1 MNKEKLA
8 KIILKLTPSKLKGIY
23 EFSIENS
30 YKNKLEFGQLS
41 YSQEGEDMILN
52 RFFGNQESGIYV
64 DVGAHHPRRFSNT
77 YIFYKKGWRGINI
90 DPIPGMI
97 DLFNRE
103 RPSDTNLQIGIGE
116 IKGEL
121 NYYIFN
127 EPALNTFSEEEAIK
141 KDKKN
146 GYFIKN
152 IQKIKLDTLENILDR
167 HLEKGLKI
175 DFLSIDAEGLDFIV
189 LKSNNFNKY
198 KPKFILIEILE
209 ARNIEAVFSTDVYLF
224 LKDKGYELIA
234 KTYNTVF
241 FELKEC

>member
-1 MNKEKLA
+1 MKSKIVNLLLNFTPN
-8 KIILKLTPSKLKGIY
+8 KIINIFEQRVENRYSNKLK
-23 EFSIENS
+23 FS
-30 YKNKLEFGQLS
+30 QLS
-41 YSQEGEDMILN
+41 FSQEGEDMILN

-90 DPIPGMI
+90 DPISSMV
-97 DLFNRE
+97 DLFDTE
-103 RPSDTNLQIGIGE
+103 RPEDINLQIGIGE
-116 IKGEL
+116 SKGEM

-127 EPALNTFSEEEAIK
+127 EPALNTFSKQEALL

-146 GYFIKN
+146 GYFI
-152 IQKIKLDTLENILDR
+152 IEQQKIKLDTLENILDR
-167 HLEKGLKI
+167 YLEKSLKI

-189 LKSNNFNKY
+189 LKSNNFDKY

-241 FELKEC
+241 FKFKEC